1 MGAFRDAVKEELVE
15 LFSQKKLANLM
26 FFGIVFLDALGAVF
40 PEYLN
45 RKITLFIPFPL
56 ILVIYLASTRKVNKW
71 FVLALVLNFFG
82 ICYFNN
88 PYQRYDSTGLVFHA
102 MAYLVYCFILFRPS
116 KTIGVKKI
124 LFVLASLALLVL
136 VPLAFYYDGIKQTV
150 VFNATILYVCLTALY
165 ILSAVLVY
173 ISRKTETHRFLLFS
187 AISILLSSYF
197 QGYNLFME
205 KNDLLNF
212 FAVICFN
219 LAHYLMCCYLVQRS
233 EEVG

>member
-1 MGAFRDAVKEELVE
+1 MGAFKDLVKEELLE
-15 LFSQKKLANLM
+15 LFSQKKLASLM
-26 FFGIVFLDALGAVF
+26 FFGIVFLDALGAIS

-45 RKITLFIPFPL
+45 RKITIFIPFPL
-56 ILVIYLASTRKVNKW
+56 LTVIYLINTRKVNAW
-71 FVLALVLNFFG
+71 FVLTLVLNFLG
-82 ICYFNN
+82 IYYFNN
-88 PYQRYDSTGLVFHA
+88 PYERYNSTGLIFHSV
-102 MAYLVYCFILFRPS
+102 AYLVYCYILFRPFKNFS
-116 KTIGVKKI
+116 LKK
-124 LFVLASLALLVL
+124 VLSVLGPLTLLVL

-173 ISRKTETHRFLLFS
+173 VSRKTETHRFLLFS

-205 KNDLLNF
+205 KNDLFNF

-219 LAHYLMCCYLVQRS
+219 LAHYLLCCYLVRQS
-233 EEVG
+233 KGVS